1 MLLEVKDLKVNY
13 GKAEAVKGVSLN
25 VNEGEVVSI
34 VGANGAGKTTI
45 LRTISGLN
53 KCVSGEIWYNGKK
66 ISNTPPHNIVKMGIA
81 HIPAGRQIF
90 GPMTVL
96 DNLKIG
102 AYLRRDKAQIA
113 RDLENVYKHFPI
125 LKERSSQLGG
135 SMSGG
140 QQQMLAVGRAMMAG
154 PKLMLMD
161 EPSIGLSPILVAEI
175 GKIIV
180 DIHSE
185 GLSILLVEQNAR
197 MALKLS
203 NRAYVLQVGSIV
215 LEGKGSDLLNDEQ
228 VKKAYL
234 GIKKEN

>member
-25 VNEGEVVSI
+25 LDQGEVVSI

-45 LRTISGLN
+45 LRTISGLVRS
-53 KCVSGEIWYNGKK
+53 VSGEIWYDGKNITK
-66 ISNTPPHNIVKMGIA
+66 TPSHTIVKMGIA

-90 GPMTVL
+90 APMTVL

-102 AYLRRDKAQIA
+102 AYLRRDRAQIA
-113 RDLENVYKHFPI
+113 RDLENVYVHFPI
-125 LKERSSQLGG
+125 LKERSKQLGG

-140 QQQMLAVGRAMMAG
+140 QQQMLAVARGLMAS

-175 GKIIV
+175 GKIIK
-180 DIHSE
+180 DLHAE

-203 NRAYVLQVGSIV
+203 NRAYVIQVGKMV

-228 VKKAYL
+228 VKHAYL
-234 GIKKEN
+234 GIKK